1 MGEHAIALNSVKLV
15 RDHFTFGPLD
25 LEIPKGYVTAIVGP
39 NGSGKSTLFRMIM
52 NTIKPQQGNVHV
64 LGEQLDYDNDDELKQ
79 NIGYLQEEATTFDY
93 FLKGSDKAAFHAKWF
108 RGWNKDTYQRLI
120 SNLTTRDDLQ
130 LKKMSK
136 GMRRKFD
143 LSLAMAHHPKLLLLD
158 EPSSGLDPL
167 AWKMMIEVLHQYM
180 ENEDHTVLMATHIVD
195 EVKRLADY
203 IVFLVDG
210 QVLGMYEKDEL
221 LQSWSMYF
229 VEASAGSGF
238 DVRQMPGYCEH
249 KEVSTGFYEVIC
261 SKSLEAERWLETQV
275 VTMRSKQILELDEIL
290 LQHMKKARL
299 YAK

>member
-64 LGEQLDYDNDDELKQ
+64 LGEQLGYDNDDELKQ
-79 NIGYLQEEATTFDY
+79 NIGHLPEEATTFDY
-93 FLKGSDKAAFHAKWF
+93 FLKGYDKAAFHAKWF
-108 RGWNKDTYQRLI
+108 RGWNNDTYQRLL
-120 SNLTTRDDLQ
+120 SNLATRDDLQ

-158 EPSSGLDPL
+158 EPSSGLDPI
-167 AWKMMIEVLHQYM
+167 AWKTMIEVLHQYM
-180 ENEDHTVLMATHIVD
+180 ENEDHTILMTTHIVD

-203 IVFLVDG
+203 IVFLIDG
-210 QVLGMYEKDEL
+210 QVYGTYEKDEL
-221 LQSWSMYF
+221 LQSWMTYF
-229 VEASAGSGF
+229 IETPAHSTIDIRSI
-238 DVRQMPGYCEH
+238 PGYCEH
-249 KEVSTGFYEVIC
+249 KLVSNGFYEVIS
-261 SKSLEAERWLETQV
+261 SKAFEAEQWLEQQQV
-275 VTMRSKQILELDEIL
+275 NVRSKQLLELDEIL
-290 LQHMKKARL
+290 LQHVKRARQF
-299 YAK
+299 AK